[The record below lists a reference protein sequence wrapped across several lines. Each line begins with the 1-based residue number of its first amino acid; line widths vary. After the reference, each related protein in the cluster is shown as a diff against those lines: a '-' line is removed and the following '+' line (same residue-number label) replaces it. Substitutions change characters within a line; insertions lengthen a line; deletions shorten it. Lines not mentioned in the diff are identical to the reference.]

1 ITKACLSLNMDV
13 ADIISAIDLEL
24 RSTPSYI
31 KLTVGSRKRIGTY
44 WQIAYETRDNVGSTI
59 DESYEGSAVW
69 WKVNDKQTATADVLS
84 VSPEEGAINLRYATA
99 PPPDKGEELRLYP
112 PRYLDAL
119 KELWEGEWCEVAEEW
134 YDVASENNWFD
145 A

>member
-1 ITKACLSLNMDV
+1 MDV

-24 RSTPSYI
+24 RATPSYI
-31 KLTVGSRKRIGTY
+31 KLTVVSRRQLGSF

-69 WKVNDKQTATADVLS
+69 WRVHETQTATADVLS
-84 VSPEEGAINLRYATA
+84 VSPEDGAINIRYATA
-99 PPPDKGEELRLYP
+99 PPPNDGEEFRLYP

-119 KELWEGEWCEVAEEW
+119 KELWESEWDEAAEEW
-134 YDVASENNWFD
+134 YNVASENNWFD
-145 A
+145 SGRVVAPGP